1 MVRSVPLPQLSS
13 AKPRTGLQ
21 SVGALAERLI
31 RMYELQAS
39 VRQRIESPQTD
50 VSSPEQPTE
59 RPRQATFEWY
69 C

>member
-39 VRQRIESPQTD
+39 VRQRMESQQTEEA
-50 VSSPEQPTE
+50 SSDPPAA